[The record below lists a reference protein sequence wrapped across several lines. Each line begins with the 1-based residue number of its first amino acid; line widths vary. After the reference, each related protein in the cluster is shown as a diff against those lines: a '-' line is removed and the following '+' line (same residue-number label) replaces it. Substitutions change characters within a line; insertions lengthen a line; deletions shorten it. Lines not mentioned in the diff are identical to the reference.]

1 MSTKYKLIIGAVA
14 VVLSIAMVAGVF
26 YVLSDYTSIP
36 EGIKK
41 TIKIEDGMSAGEIA
55 LLLEKNQLI
64 RNADSFS
71 STVKRQ
77 RVQNS
82 LQAGEYEFVTGM
94 TLNEIIDKIVK
105 GEVLHVKVTIPEG
118 YNVKQIA
125 ALLAE
130 KKLVTESEFLKKAE
144 DYTPYDYMKTNNEL
158 VDYKA
163 EGFLFPST
171 YNITPG
177 TSADD
182 ILAMLTREFNNQL
195 TVDMRKKI
203 VEKNLSIREFV
214 ILASLVEKEAAVAED
229 RKYISK
235 VFLNRLEIDMPL
247 QSCAT
252 IQYILGEVKPELTI
266 ADTQR
271 PSPYNTYIHDGL
283 PPGPIAN
290 PGLLSMKSV
299 INPAQDNYL
308 YFVAKRDGKHIFS
321 RTYAEHL
328 VAIERASE

>member
-1 MSTKYKLIIGAVA
+1 MSKKYKLIIGAVA
-14 VVLSIAMVAGVF
+14 VVLSIAMIAGIF

-41 TIKIEDGMSAGEIA
+41 NIKVEDGMSGAQIA
-55 LLLEKNQLI
+55 ELLEKNQLV
-64 RNADSFS
+64 RNADDFS
-71 STVKRQ
+71 RAVKRQ
-77 RVQNS
+77 RVQNK

-94 TLNEIIDKIVK
+94 KLDEIIDKMVK
-105 GEVLHVKVTIPEG
+105 GEVVHVKVTIPEG

-130 KKLVTESEFLKKAE
+130 KKLVKESEFLKKAE

-177 TSADD
+177 TSVED
-182 ILAMLTREFNNQL
+182 ILALLTGEFNKQL
-195 TVDMRKKI
+195 TVDMRQKI

-235 VFLNRLEIDMPL
+235 VFLNRLDIDMPL

-271 PSPYNTYIHDGL
+271 PSPYNTYMNDGL

-290 PGLLSMKSV
+290 PGLLSMKAV
-299 INPAQDNYL
+299 LNPAQDNYL
-308 YFVAKRDGKHIFS
+308 YFVAKKDGKHIFS

-328 VAIERASE
+328 AAIEKASQ

>member
-1 MSTKYKLIIGAVA
+1 MSTKYKIIIGVAA
-14 VVLSIAMVAGVF
+14 VVLSITLIAGIF
-26 YVLSDYTSIP
+26 YVVSDYTSIP

-41 TIKIEDGMSAGEIA
+41 TIKVEDGMSAGEIA
-55 LLLEKNQLI
+55 LILEKNQLV
-64 RNADSFS
+64 RDADDFS
-71 STVKRQ
+71 SMVKRQ
-77 RVQNS
+77 RVQNK

-94 TLNEIIDKIVK
+94 KINEIIDKMVK
-105 GEVLHVKVTIPEG
+105 GEVLHIKVTIPEG

-130 KKLVTESEFLKKAE
+130 KKLVKESEFLQKAE

-177 TSADD
+177 TSVDD

-203 VEKNLSIREFV
+203 VERNLSIREFV
-214 ILASLVEKEAAVAED
+214 TLASLVEKEAAVAED

-235 VFLNRLEIDMPL
+235 VFLNRLDIDMPL

-290 PGLLSMKSV
+290 PGMLSMKAV

-328 VAIERASE
+328 VAIEKASQ

>member
-1 MSTKYKLIIGAVA
+1 MSTRNKIIIGVA
-14 VVLSIAMVAGVF
+14 SVILGIVLVAGIF
-26 YVLSDYTSIP
+26 YFVSDYTSIP
-36 EGIKK
+36 KGFTRIIKV
-41 TIKIEDGMSAGEIA
+41 EEGMSATEIA
-55 LLLEKNQLI
+55 QLLEKNQLV
-64 RNADSFS
+64 RSADEFS
-71 STVKRQ
+71 SYVKRQ
-77 RVQNS
+77 RVQNQ
-82 LQAGEYEFVTGM
+82 LQTGEYELVTGM
-94 TLNEIIDKIVK
+94 SVKEIVDKMVK
-105 GEVLHVKVTIPEG
+105 GEVIYVKVTIPEG

-130 KKLVTESEFLKKAE
+130 KKLVKESEFLKKAE
-144 DYTPYDYMKTNNEL
+144 DYTPYDYMETNSEL

-177 TSADD
+177 TSVDD

-252 IQYILGEVKPELTI
+252 IQYILGEVKPELSI

-271 PSPYNTYIHDGL
+271 PSPYNTYLHDGL

-290 PGLLSMKSV
+290 PGVLSMNSV
-299 INPAQDNYL
+299 LNPAKDNYL
-308 YFVAKRDGKHIFS
+308 YFVAKKNGKHIFS
-321 RTYAEHL
+321 RTYDEHL
-328 VAIERASE
+328 AAIEVASQ